1 MSNFRYVINIVFDVT
16 LTTFSNNYLT
26 FLNQIAAAANVGVNN
41 ILIVSL
47 TSGSVSVDMQV
58 ASLEAPGSVGAVN
71 AQNSLTSLLSSSTLG
86 GMSVKSATITTEGG
100 SNESGGL
107 SQTTIIILA
116 VCIPVGILSTYYV
129 I

>member
-1 MSNFRYVINIVFDVT
+1 MSDFKYVINVVFGVT

-26 FLNQIAAAANVGVNN
+26 FLNQIATAANVGVNS

-47 TSGSVSVDMQV
+47 TSSSVSVDMQV

-86 GMSVKSATITTEGG
+86 GMSVTSATITTEGG
-100 SNESGGL
+100 SNE
-107 SQTTIIILA
+107 
-116 VCIPVGILSTYYV
+116 
-129 I
+129 

>member
-1 MSNFRYVINIVFDVT
+1 MSNFKYVINVVFDVT

-26 FLNQIAAAANVGVNN
+26 FLNQIATAANVGVNS

-47 TSGSVSVDMQV
+47 NSSSVSVNMQV
-58 ASLEAPGSVGAVN
+58 ASLVAPGSVGAVN

-86 GMSVKSATITTEGG
+86 GMSVTSATVTTDGG
-100 SNESGGL
+100 SNDQDGGL

-116 VCIPVGILSTYYV
+116 VCIPVGILCNY
-129 I
+129 